1 MNAEEM
7 KETLNTNLKAVENE
21 LKDLEKQFTLKKEQY
36 LKIQGALEAL
46 NELKVD

>member
-7 KETLNTNLKAVENE
+7 KATLTENLKTVGGE
-21 LKDLEKQFTLKKEQY
+21 LAELEKQFTLKREQY
-36 LKIQGALEAL
+36 IKIQGALEAL